1 MVTEAS
7 MLRSLVAPGEAFA
20 AVTDEAAW
28 NKIALLHVADAKLDA
43 RSTGLIQR
51 QIQNVLLTAGSDT
64 KPEAA
69 LSNLIQKLQTN
80 IALDTV
86 RNEYMLHRTLYAWL
100 IADSGR
106 SDVEALNKK
115 VYAELFLTPGSDPWL
130 GLFSPETYI
139 EELTLLDS

>member
-1 MVTEAS
+1 MLFP
-7 MLRSLVAPGEAFA
+7 LRSLVATGDALA
-20 AVTDEAAW
+20 AVTDQAAW
-28 NKIALLHVADAKLDA
+28 NKIALLHLPDAKLDA

-51 QIQNVLLTAGSDT
+51 QIQSVLRTADSDA
-64 KPEAA
+64 KPDTT
-69 LSNLIQKLQTN
+69 LSNLLKTLQMN

-100 IADSGR
+100 IVDSGR

-130 GLFSPETYI
+130 GLFSPETYMALQNGGI
-139 EELTLLDS
+139 SR